1 LANKNNR
8 DKYPF
13 LFVGILI
20 VIVGWVS
27 IFSGFAQVI
36 LAEDFEFFIQVEE
49 MLLVKQ
55 IIPESDFVIFG
66 VIRMVF
72 GLLLVLIGNSFL
84 LASSAVGR
92 KMCKPCFDDLRR
104 IKNGK

>member
-1 LANKNNR
+1 MVKNNR

-13 LFVGILI
+13 LFVGLLI

-55 IIPESDFVIFG
+55 IIPESEFVIFG
-66 VIRMVF
+66 VIRIIF
-72 GLLLVLIGNSFL
+72 GLLLVFIGNSFL
-84 LASSAVGR
+84 LASSAVNKR
-92 KMCKPCFDDLRR
+92 MCRPCFDDVRNM
-104 IKNGK
+104 K

>member
-1 LANKNNR
+1 MVKNNR

-13 LFVGILI
+13 LFVGLLI

-72 GLLLVLIGNSFL
+72 GLLLVFIGNSFL
-84 LASSAVGR
+84 LASSSVNKKLCR
-92 KMCKPCFDDLRR
+92 PCFDDVRNM
-104 IKNGK
+104 K

>member
-1 LANKNNR
+1 MVHNR

-13 LFVGILI
+13 LFVGLLI
-20 VIVGWVS
+20 VIVGWFS
-27 IFSGFAQVI
+27 IFSGFAQII

-55 IIPESDFVIFG
+55 IIPESEFVIFG
-66 VIRMVF
+66 IIRMIF

-84 LASSAVGR
+84 LASKAVNDR
-92 KMCKPCFDDLRR
+92 MCRPCFDDVRNM
-104 IKNGK
+104 KK

>member
-1 LANKNNR
+1 MVHNR

-13 LFVGILI
+13 LFVGLLI
-20 VIVGWVS
+20 VIVGWFS
-27 IFSGFAQVI
+27 IFSGFAQII

-55 IIPESDFVIFG
+55 IIPESEFVIFG
-66 VIRMVF
+66 VIRMIF

-84 LASSAVGR
+84 LASKAVND
-92 KMCKPCFDDLRR
+92 KMCRPCFDDVRNM
-104 IKNGK
+104 KK

>member
-1 LANKNNR
+1 LVNNKR

-13 LFVGILI
+13 IFVGLLIL
-20 VIVGWVS
+20 IVGWVS

-55 IIPESDFVIFG
+55 IIPESDFVLFG
-66 VIRMVF
+66 VIRIIF
-72 GLLLVLIGNSFL
+72 GLLLVFIGNSFL
-84 LASSAVGR
+84 LASKSVNER
-92 KMCKPCFDDLRR
+92 MCKPCFDDLRR